1 MVLHF
6 TDSHLSFPLF
16 SLVLSLLWQYMSV
29 CSPAFLLPPP
39 TLNRSSL
46 SFSISVH
53 VIAIML
59 SINLYLISQYNVF
72 AFVRNSPWS
81 ILWFVWQMFLLH
93 VCQVCVHACAGN
105 GEGLNDVH
113 LHAHAVLWFP
123 FSPVL
128 ATLPFSLFPSSRLWL
143 CSVYYLFLSSQHKS
157 LLQALL
163 YRKAWPFFMLWV
175 LLLKGGL
182 LVDAG
187 GCRNRR
193 RRKRPWNF
201 NICHVNT
208 RQECVV
214 PAPQNK
220 SRNPGLSLPPAAAAC
235 QVLFELLSLA
245 IICKKK
251 TKFSP
256 SPDLPAGTIFLSM

>member
-1 MVLHF
+1 MCLLLSATAHEVSFDLFDKCFCCMCAKYACMRVRAMARAWMTCISMHMQSFDFLWVLSWQLSLSRSFLHHGSGSVPYTTF
-6 TDSHLSFPLF
+6 SFP
-16 SLVLSLLWQYMSV
+16 
-29 CSPAFLLPPP
+29 PK
-39 TLNRSSL
+39 
-46 SFSISVH
+46 
-53 VIAIML
+53 
-59 SINLYLISQYNVF
+59 
-72 AFVRNSPWS
+72 
-81 ILWFVWQMFLLH
+81 
-93 VCQVCVHACAGN
+93 
-105 GEGLNDVH
+105 
-113 LHAHAVLWFP
+113 
-123 FSPVL
+123 
-128 ATLPFSLFPSSRLWL
+128 
-143 CSVYYLFLSSQHKS
+143 HKS

-182 LVDAG
+182 LADAG

-193 RRKRPWNF
+193 RRQRPWNF